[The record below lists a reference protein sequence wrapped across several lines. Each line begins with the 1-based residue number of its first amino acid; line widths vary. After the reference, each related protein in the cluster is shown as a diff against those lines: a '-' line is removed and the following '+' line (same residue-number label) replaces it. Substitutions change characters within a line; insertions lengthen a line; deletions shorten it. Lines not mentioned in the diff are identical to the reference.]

1 MGGGGDGQ
9 WLSLAEALFA
19 QADLDGDGRLCRE
32 EFQAAACICS
42 PCLGAAL
49 RLGEPILMAEIY
61 LRHACSCQE
70 ILRTETAGQARRRG
84 PPPPPPPPPRRPKHQ
99 PA

>member
-1 MGGGGDGQ
+1 VATVGGGGDGQ

-49 RLGEPILMAEIY
+49 RLGEPAVSILESVHID
-61 LRHACSCQE
+61 
-70 ILRTETAGQARRRG
+70 G
-84 PPPPPPPPPRRPKHQ
+84 
-99 PA
+99 